1 MRRLLVLAVLFLALY
16 GCAAEGEADEGSAAA
31 PGEAEAEAE
40 EAPME
45 EKEKRA
51 LYAAI
56 ESFVGK
62 GWNGSGLFP
71 DPCGQTPIQVRSPVL
86 DSWQNRKNCCFLLS
100 LSVQVTSKLVLVP
113 NFFLN
118 LHILCVAHCYLTSTQ
133 IMAKKVVACTAHS

>member
-16 GCAAEGEADEGSAAA
+16 GCAAEGEADQGSAAA
-31 PGEAEAEAE
+31 PGEAEAED
-40 EAPME
+40 APME

-71 DPCGQTPIQVRSPVL
+71 DPCGQTPIQVR
-86 DSWQNRKNCCFLLS
+86 R
-100 LSVQVTSKLVLVP
+100 
-113 NFFLN
+113 
-118 LHILCVAHCYLTSTQ
+118 HIS
-133 IMAKKVVACTAHS
+133 SS

>member
-16 GCAAEGEADEGSAAA
+16 GCAAEGEAGEGSGAAAA
-31 PGEAEAEAE
+31 PGEAEAE

-45 EKEKRA
+45 DKEKRA

-71 DPCGQTPIQVRSPVL
+71 DPCGQTPIQVR
-86 DSWQNRKNCCFLLS
+86 R
-100 LSVQVTSKLVLVP
+100 
-113 NFFLN
+113 
-118 LHILCVAHCYLTSTQ
+118 HIS
-133 IMAKKVVACTAHS
+133 SS

>member
-16 GCAAEGEADEGSAAA
+16 GCAAEGEADEGGSPAAAA
-31 PGEAEAEAE
+31 PGEAEAE
-40 EAPME
+40 EAPMD

-71 DPCGQTPIQVRSPVL
+71 DPCGQTPIQVR
-86 DSWQNRKNCCFLLS
+86 R
-100 LSVQVTSKLVLVP
+100 
-113 NFFLN
+113 
-118 LHILCVAHCYLTSTQ
+118 HIS
-133 IMAKKVVACTAHS
+133 SS